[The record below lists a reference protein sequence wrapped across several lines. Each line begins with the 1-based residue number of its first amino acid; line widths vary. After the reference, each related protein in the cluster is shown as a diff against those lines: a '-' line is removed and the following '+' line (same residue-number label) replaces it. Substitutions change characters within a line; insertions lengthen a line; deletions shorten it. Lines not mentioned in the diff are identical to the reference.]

1 MKQITYIQ
9 IKKIPDTS
17 EPVKKL
23 DYNANINKIES
34 KIPNSD
40 LATNV
45 PLATVDNKM
54 PNISSLVKKKQIIT
68 QKRVKLKKKILI
80 KIMINILIFQNLIGL
95 QQKFLMH
102 SQHKKTQ

>member
-40 LATNV
+40 LTTNV
-45 PLATVDNKM
+45 PLAAVDNKM
-54 PNISSLVKKKQIIT
+54 PNISSLVKKQIIT

-102 SQHKKTQ
+102 SQHKQTQ